1 MPGMVHNI
9 RIVFGAQTQ
18 PSITIQQSDYNSR
31 TIQAACFTSSGTPMD
46 FSDTTVTVVYN
57 AGADPT
63 KEYPVTVERNNLS
76 FTMPGLAAQTA
87 GSWSMQI
94 FIYWAGSLL
103 HSAEIPYTV
112 LKTITPGTG
121 GDDPVPE
128 LVLLIQQA
136 QEAIAGA
143 NEAASTASQAAGSAN
158 SAASSA
164 NEKAGIAAS
173 AANSAKEAAS
183 NAATMASL
191 AQAATANA
199 NSAANSASNA
209 AESANQAAASAKAAA
224 ASASQVADDVQQK
237 ADSGA
242 FNGKNGLDAP
252 QISDTQITT
261 TNPWSSMQIVK
272 TLCPTFTVSGATV
285 QCTPVANYPLGVQVD
300 ITPTQEGTGDPSP
313 ENVRPIVGWDSVNV
327 TRCGKNLLDMND
339 AYVNGYNIT
348 GFKNMLKPGM
358 QYTYTVKSSGGIAFK
373 LYAVTNAN
381 TPWDDGQMALI
392 SKYLFEGEY
401 QTFVAPDNIKDFAY
415 IALAGG
421 ADGIVN
427 VFPNVEFQLEL
438 GSIQT
443 SYEPYRGET
452 YTIQLGQ
459 TIYGGTL
466 DVGTGVGSETVHGV
480 QFNGTET
487 WTQRIGNL
495 GLSFFEHSISDKG
508 ELITSSGG
516 SINLAKQS
524 QKISHFKVGNPYSE
538 NVDDAGWVYSTGSA
552 LYAIARIRASRF
564 ENVEDWKSFLA
575 AQAAAGTPV
584 TVAYKLVTPHP
595 FQATGNQTIPAL
607 PGTNTLYAGAGD
619 ITVTGASDPIATITA
634 LQTRVS
640 ALESAQTNM

>member
-63 KEYPVTVERNNLS
+63 KEYPVTVEGNNLS

-121 GDDPVPE
+121 GDDPVPA

-143 NEAASTASQAAGSAN
+143 NEAASTANQAAGSAN
-158 SAASSA
+158 SAANSA
-164 NEKAGIAAS
+164 NEKAGIAVS
-173 AANSAKEAAS
+173 AANSANEAAS

-191 AQAATANA
+191 AQTATANA

-209 AESANQAAASAKAAA
+209 AESANQAAASANAAA

-252 QISDTQITT
+252 QIDDTQITT

-285 QCTPVANYPLGVQVD
+285 QCTPVANYPLDVQVE

-313 ENVRPIVGWDSVNV
+313 ENVRPIVGWDAVNV
-327 TRCGKNLLDMND
+327 TRCGKNLFDISTIITNSEIKNNGDSLT
-339 AYVNGYNIT
+339 VNTSLVSVRCATSESLEDICHNIPANVLYN
-348 GFKNMLKPGM
+348 F
-358 QYTYTVKSSGGIAFK
+358 
-373 LYAVTNAN
+373 NAN
-381 TPWDDGQMALI
+381 TTSKLKQAYFNSGVLWKFATSQNLDDPTKKSPIYFYGNSINETSTI
-392 SKYLFEGEY
+392 S
-401 QTFVAPDNIKDFAY
+401 NI
-415 IALAGG
+415 
-421 ADGIVN
+421 
-427 VFPNVEFQLEL
+427 QLEI
-438 GSIQT
+438 GST
-443 SYEPYRGET
+443 ATEYEPYRGET
-452 YTIQLGQ
+452 YTVQLGQ
-459 TIYGGTL
+459 TVYGGTL
-466 DVGTGVGSETVHGV
+466 DVGTGTLTVMTAILVLDGV
-480 QFNGTET
+480 TNKVVDVEF
-487 WTQRIGNL
+487 
-495 GLSFFEHSISDKG
+495 SISNGYAYSIRVNDYPKMHNFVAACSHYKIVTI
-508 ELITSSGG
+508 EEPISSRIPGT
-516 SINLAKQS
+516 IM
-524 QKISHFKVGNPYSE
+524 
-538 NVDDAGWVYSTGSA
+538 STGIYGYGGIFIVTNISTA
-552 LYAIARIRASRF
+552 D
-564 ENVEDWKSFLA
+564 EMNSFLE
-575 AQAAAGTPV
+575 QQNSNGTPV
-584 TVAYKLVTPHP
+584 QIIRELGAPTTIQLTP
-595 FQATGNQTIPAL
+595 QQITAISK
-607 PGTNTLYAGAGD
+607 TNTIYADSGSV
-619 ITVTGASDPIATITA
+619 TVSGYSDPISTIA
-634 LQTRVS
+634 SLQSRVS

>member
-9 RIVFGAQTQ
+9 RIVFGAQIQ

-46 FSDTTVTVVYN
+46 FSDTTVTVVYD

-63 KEYPVTVERNNLS
+63 KEYPVTVEGNNLS

-121 GDDPVPE
+121 GDDPVPA

-143 NEAASTASQAAGSAN
+143 NEAASTANQAAGSAN
-158 SAASSA
+158 SAADSA

-173 AANSAKEAAS
+173 AANSANEAAS

-191 AQAATANA
+191 AQTATANA

-209 AESANQAAASAKAAA
+209 AESANQAAASANAAA
-224 ASASQVADDVQQK
+224 ASASQVAADVQQK

-252 QISDTQITT
+252 QIDDTQITT

-272 TLCPTFTVSGATV
+272 TLCPPFTVSGATV
-285 QCTPVANYPLGVQVD
+285 QCTPVANYPLDVQVA

-313 ENVRPIVGWDSVNV
+313 ENVRPIVGWDEVNIHQS
-327 TRCGKNLLDMND
+327 
-339 AYVNGYNIT
+339 NGEMTN
-348 GFKNMLKPGM
+348 
-358 QYTYTVKSSGGIAFK
+358 TYTV
-373 LYAVTNAN
+373 
-381 TPWDDGQMALI
+381 
-392 SKYLFEGEY
+392 
-401 QTFVAPDNIKDFAY
+401 
-415 IALAGG
+415 
-421 ADGIVN
+421 
-427 VFPNVEFQLEL
+427 
-438 GSIQT
+438 
-443 SYEPYRGET
+443 
-452 YTIQLGQ
+452 QLGQ
-459 TIYGGTL
+459 TVYGGTL
-466 DVGTGVGSETVHGV
+466 DAINGQLKKTWNFVQIKSEMVKENGDGFFYTTTLSAGIPSKMQGTLPLCNILRCIV
-480 QFNGTET
+480 
-487 WTQRIGNL
+487 
-495 GLSFFEHSISDKG
+495 
-508 ELITSSGG
+508 
-516 SINLAKQS
+516 
-524 QKISHFKVGNPYSE
+524 
-538 NVDDAGWVYSTGSA
+538 NVSA
-552 LYAIARIRASRF
+552 ATYNAIAFYDNGIIRINP
-564 ENVEDWKSFLA
+564 ENWGSTLEDAQEWVTNNPLYLVYQLETPESFSIIPQQILA
-575 AQAAAGTPV
+575 
-584 TVAYKLVTPHP
+584 LS
-595 FQATGNQTIPAL
+595 
-607 PGTNTLYAGAGD
+607 GTNTLYADAGN

-634 LQTRVS
+634 LQDRVS